1 MPNQGVEREVM
12 TADRDLQIADLQRE
26 VERLR
31 VEAELQ
37 RTIAETTRQEA
48 EAQLA
53 KVREY
58 ITMRK
63 AAERSER
70 LSHAAELDA
79 IRSELAE
86 LKSRPLQSLL
96 PDPLRRRLEKW
107 REWNRLRADIRTIR
121 RSGLFDADWYSARYG
136 DVARSGLD
144 PLYHYV
150 RYGALEGRDPSPDFD
165 TDWYCQRYAEV
176 RNTVLNPLLDYI
188 RSAADG
194 RDPSPVFRT
203 AWYLSAYPDVKKS
216 GLNPLLHFRK
226 FGRSQGRSP
235 VPAGR

>member
-70 LSHAAELDA
+70 LIHVAELDA
-79 IRSELAE
+79 IRAELAD

-96 PDPLRRRLEKW
+96 PD
-107 REWNRLRADIRTIR
+107 A
-121 RSGLFDADWYSARYG
+121 
-136 DVARSGLD
+136 
-144 PLYHYV
+144 
-150 RYGALEGRDPSPDFD
+150 
-165 TDWYCQRYAEV
+165 
-176 RNTVLNPLLDYI
+176 
-188 RSAADG
+188 
-194 RDPSPVFRT
+194 
-203 AWYLSAYPDVKKS
+203 
-216 GLNPLLHFRK
+216 
-226 FGRSQGRSP
+226 
-235 VPAGR
+235 